1 MPTSIQVILDA
12 LLFCVEST
20 HAYVYMSFS
29 LFTKIVHNFLVF
41 YIVCISNT
49 SFKVLVHKVYILVGE
64 IRYKLM
70 KPSINAIQIALYTD
84 TIKDKLEIIR
94 GQ

>member
-1 MPTSIQVILDA
+1 MLIQYKGVIW
-12 LLFCVEST
+12 CKKTYNV
-20 HAYVYMSFS
+20 
-29 LFTKIVHNFLVF
+29 I
-41 YIVCISNT
+41 
-49 SFKVLVHKVYILVGE
+49 LVHKVYILVGE

-70 KPSINAIQIALYTD
+70 KPSINKTGFCTLITLYTD